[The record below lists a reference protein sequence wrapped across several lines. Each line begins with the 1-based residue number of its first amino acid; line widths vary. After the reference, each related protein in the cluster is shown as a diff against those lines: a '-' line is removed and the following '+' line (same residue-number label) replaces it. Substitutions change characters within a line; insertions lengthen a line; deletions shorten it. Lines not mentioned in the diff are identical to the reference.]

1 MRTKTEV
8 ITPEWAID
16 ILENHNPYNRKLSE
30 NTVQAYAADMRNGRW
45 VLNHQGLAFDTN
57 KNLCDGQH
65 RLWAVVFSGKT
76 IESLVTYD
84 IPVSENKNGIEL
96 NSMDTIDRGRFR
108 QTGQQM
114 QLHGIKNGA
123 LTAAACR
130 SIALMVYPSGGTR
143 RLSTTKDIESVID
156 CLDHG
161 KRKGY
166 IVGPLTLYHHG
177 EQEKAREFCR
187 QISTLDGLTTP
198 TKTFVKYLE
207 QNIGLNPDKTSRIL
221 AQCIL
226 AFHEGRQLLKVMDTT
241 NGREFLV
248 GMYPSYA
255 KRVREAMKPCDTR
268 AIKLALK
275 KNRKAKEKKCNPNSS
290 QPE

>member
-123 LTAAACR
+123 LTAARRVPVSAR
-130 SIALMVYPSGGTR
+130 LRVAVFFGTSGYDKYF
-143 RLSTTKDIESVID
+143 L
-156 CLDHG
+156 CH
-161 KRKGY
+161 
-166 IVGPLTLYHHG
+166 TLI
-177 EQEKAREFCR
+177 
-187 QISTLDGLTTP
+187 ISY
-198 TKTFVKYLE
+198 F
-207 QNIGLNPDKTSRIL
+207 
-221 AQCIL
+221 
-226 AFHEGRQLLKVMDTT
+226 
-241 NGREFLV
+241 
-248 GMYPSYA
+248 
-255 KRVREAMKPCDTR
+255 
-268 AIKLALK
+268 
-275 KNRKAKEKKCNPNSS
+275 
-290 QPE
+290 